1 MTCEL
6 ENLLMRFLVF
16 FIVASFTPFA
26 FSSQAQASDEK
37 ANTENDQKGSLDLVP
52 LVNKEAPRI
61 IVKFWA
67 DNSVPIADASAV
79 EDALNGSLYKRM
91 DIRVLT
97 WQQVYHTLARKEL
110 TKLKSCTIQDLCLM
124 KMGLAVEAFYIVR
137 VIMRKDKKGYRLDLK
152 CFNFDSHPPSSLD
165 LTATGTLA
173 ELLMTG
179 STRIVDMVLSD
190 KNSYEP
196 LNEETLARLEEPATQ
211 AKPAR
216 PIVAEIKP
224 VKSKTSSGTSTKHI
238 YPALQPSLEEK
249 SAEADY
255 QGFFGQHLWSTA
267 TMGSGTAM
275 LITAIVL
282 GSLSDQIESDISV
295 RYDKALDER
304 GQAMSQAA
312 NAFYIASGVSVAAS
326 LVLFF
331 FFEDENNKPGL
342 AITPSFSGSSA
353 SVEAVFEF

>member
-1 MTCEL
+1 
-6 ENLLMRFLVF
+6 MRFLVF
-16 FIVASFTPFA
+16 FLEASFTPFA
-26 FSSQAQASDEK
+26 FSSQAQASAEK
-37 ANTENDQKGSLDLVP
+37 AITENDQKGSLDLVP

-211 AKPAR
+211 AKPAI
-216 PIVAEIKP
+216 PIVA
-224 VKSKTSSGTSTKHI
+224 
-238 YPALQPSLEEK
+238 
-249 SAEADY
+249 
-255 QGFFGQHLWSTA
+255 
-267 TMGSGTAM
+267 
-275 LITAIVL
+275 
-282 GSLSDQIESDISV
+282 
-295 RYDKALDER
+295 
-304 GQAMSQAA
+304 
-312 NAFYIASGVSVAAS
+312 
-326 LVLFF
+326 
-331 FFEDENNKPGL
+331 
-342 AITPSFSGSSA
+342 
-353 SVEAVFEF
+353 